1 MWPEAGEDALEVL
14 KVFAG
19 DDGVE
24 PRPGVLENIS
34 VISLS
39 LCTFVTSYELLF
51 YYFFQA
57 NKRRET
63 RETNPLQR
71 KTGLFLTYPRN
82 FEIED
87 RYERDER

>member
-14 KVFAG
+14 KVFTG

-39 LCTFVTSYELLF
+39 LCKYLV
-51 YYFFQA
+51 YFNHFNHVFRHMSVCSIIIFRQI
-57 NKRRET
+57 KGVK
-63 RETNPLQR
+63 PV
-71 KTGLFLTYPRN
+71 KPTYSNGKPA
-82 FEIED
+82 FF
-87 RYERDER
+87 